1 MGAEKIR
8 GQGFETPR
16 RVLPFAPAILDRDRD
31 VEPLRAP
38 KRVLPERRG
47 QDNSALWWVLVL
59 ALCVA
64 GGIGYLHLAPSN
76 LPVMAQGDAGM
87 ETIAPAGQS
96 GFSMAGLGARK
107 EFREESLQK
116 AAALPAERFAGPVT
130 YVTDNEACRSLR
142 ADSER
147 IRASLRKSPPAAQ
160 KKELQLDLR
169 SVKNRGTELG
179 CWSTSTD

>member
-1 MGAEKIR
+1 M
-8 GQGFETPR
+8 
-16 RVLPFAPAILDRDRD
+16 
-31 VEPLRAP
+31 EPLRAP
-38 KRVLPERRG
+38 KRVLPEKHG
-47 QDNSALWWVLVL
+47 DDNSALWWVLVL
-59 ALCVA
+59 AMCVA

-76 LPVMAQGDAGM
+76 PLAMAAGDAG
-87 ETIAPAGQS
+87 TQTSAPAGQS
-96 GFSMAGLGARK
+96 GFSVGGLGARR

-179 CWSTSTD
+179 CWSTSAD